1 MVKELSASI
10 LNTLVIPLPT
20 ALLFLV
26 TAFLMFTSGDAVAG
40 GAERK
45 LPVLEFPETG
55 LDDPATYQGYTTRF
69 FRDSRGNVLQI
80 YIKQYNGRVVNL
92 WADAVN
98 ESISFTARDGEG
110 NPAALTWKSPDAE
123 VRETGQT
130 RFVEYT
136 LTAPSNTLK
145 IGHFLLGSMRKER
158 DFQYFKKHLQS
169 YNSEPF
175 IENELTELIGLLE
188 KLPKKIRARHL
199 KLLNAGSID
208 ELLSRLTPV
217 ATVGNDDVSQ
227 AARVSQTTFD
237 GKNHLVLEIRVNSAG
252 ADLKVGK
259 HSLTIR
265 SKDGSPVTFSVMV
278 GTDSPPLHP
287 LTREEIFNSDFF
299 RFYEAVKSEQV
310 KDDPGT
316 IIRFRRLERQVK
328 SMELM
333 CTREKLFAGLPNYA
347 TYFGRDMM
355 MSALMLEPVVK
366 PAILEHV
373 ISGVLKKLTPSGE
386 VSHEEGLGG
395 QAIKENA
402 ARYNRLMKQYLQ
414 AGKEGDDTERDHL
427 LTSAEAILGDL
438 QRVTENYMMMDDDFQ
453 LPVLTAHYLG
463 RADISIEQKRKFLL
477 EPLTGDNTTARL
489 TYLLRNL
496 MYVAKVSAPY
506 VANPLPGNL
515 VSFRKLGEHRWH
527 SGSWR
532 DSGVGY
538 AGGRFAMDINVIWVP
553 QALKSLEKILSVMDE
568 AGIKLKDAQQSITGF
583 AQTKLSEY
591 IQHPKKL
598 EQALETWNGAEQHF
612 AVHLNAREVQERIA
626 AKLAWLPAEERDY
639 WQTILSK
646 THAADHDIFFLTLS
660 LDENGSPLPLPNT
673 DVATRLFLED
683 FTGKIIDKAMKASE
697 VIQPLK
703 IVVTPYPVGL
713 FIDGVGPVVANDAYA
728 SPDVWEGFRRDF
740 YHSPRVIWGRE
751 VNLFLL
757 GLIRQIQAASREN
770 GEPQAGVSETYLD
783 ELKGMLWKTVSAVEA
798 SGLKHSELW
807 TYRIENGVL
816 KPARYPTS
824 TDIQLWNLTDLSV
837 QYFLHRMGTLKQ

>member
-1 MVKELSASI
+1 MLKELSVSM
-10 LNTLVIPLPT
+10 LNTLMIPVPA
-20 ALLFLV
+20 ALLFWLA
-26 TAFLMFTSGDAVAG
+26 AFLTMSPGNAVAG
-40 GAERK
+40 DIGK
-45 LPVLEFPETG
+45 VLPVLEFPEIG

-80 YIKQYNGRVVNL
+80 YIKQYNGRLVNL

-98 ESISFTARDGEG
+98 ESISFTARDDEG
-110 NPAALTWKSPDAE
+110 NPAALTWQSSGAKVWES
-123 VRETGQT
+123 GQT

-136 LTAPSNTLK
+136 LTAPSNILE

-158 DFQYFKKHLQS
+158 DFQYFKRHLQP

-188 KLPKKIRARHL
+188 KMPEDIRARHL

-208 ELLSRLTPV
+208 ELRSRLTPV
-217 ATVGNDDVSQ
+217 MTFREDDTSQ
-227 AARVSQTTFD
+227 VARISQTTFD
-237 GKNHLVLEIRVNSAG
+237 GKNHLLLEIRVNPAR
-252 ADLKVGK
+252 ADLTVREYR
-259 HSLTIR
+259 LTIR
-265 SKDGSPVTFSVMV
+265 STHGSPVTASVTV
-278 GTDSPPLHP
+278 ATDSPPLHP
-287 LTREEIFNSDFF
+287 LTRQEIFNNDFF
-299 RFYEAVKSEQV
+299 RFYEAVKSEQA

-316 IIRFRRLERQVK
+316 LIRFRRLERQVK

-373 ISGVLKKLTPSGE
+373 ISSVLKKLTPSGE

-414 AGKEGDDTERDHL
+414 AENDGGEAERSNL
-427 LTSAEAILGDL
+427 LTSAQAILRDL
-438 QRVTENYMMMDDDFQ
+438 QRITENYMMMDDDFQ
-453 LPVLTAHYLG
+453 LPVLAAHYLG
-463 RADISIEQKRKFLL
+463 RADISIAQKRKFLL
-477 EPLTGDNTTARL
+477 EPLAGDNTPPRL

-496 MYVAKVSAPY
+496 IYVAKISAPY
-506 VANPLPGNL
+506 ATNPVPGNL

-553 QALKSLEKILSVMDE
+553 QALKSLQKILSVLDE
-568 AGIKLKDAQQSITGF
+568 AGINLKDAQQSMKGF
-583 AQTKLSEY
+583 SQTKLSEY
-591 IQHPKKL
+591 MQQPEKL
-598 EQALETWNGAEQHF
+598 EQALATWSRAEQHF
-612 AVHLNAREVQERIA
+612 AVHLNAREVQKRIA
-626 AKLAWLPAEERDY
+626 AKLAWLPGEERDY
-639 WQTILSK
+639 WQTILSQ
-646 THAADHDIFFLTLS
+646 THAADHDISFLALS

-683 FTGKIIDKAMKASE
+683 FTAKIVHKVMNASD
-697 VIQPLK
+697 VIQRLK

-713 FIDGVGPVVANDAYA
+713 FIEGVGPVVVNDAYA
-728 SPDVWEGFRRDF
+728 SPEVWEGFRKDF

-751 VNLFLL
+751 VNLFVL
-757 GLIRQIQAASREN
+757 GLIRQILAASSD
-770 GEPQAGVSETYLD
+770 GGKPVPGIPATYL
-783 ELKGMLWKTVSAVEA
+783 EKLNAMLWKTVSAVEA

-807 TYRIENGVL
+807 TYRIEDGVL

-837 QYFLHRMGTLKQ
+837 QYFLHRMGRFH